1 MIYID
6 FDDVIVNTSEV
17 MVKKRNN
24 DNNAPLKYFN
34 DPDYIIN
41 LDWANFLQECSVLN
55 NSVEIIKN
63 MNPKKVAILT
73 KAYTINNEGL
83 AKIKYI
89 RSKGIKCNIILVPVD
104 GNKAD
109 VVDPVGSIL
118 VDDSLHNL
126 DDWHK
131 AGGISIFYD
140 RFHKNADGWGQPN
153 TKYDKIDS
161 LDELN
166 KYLEEL

>member
-55 NSVEIIKN
+55 NSIEIIRN

-89 RSKGIKCNIILVPVD
+89 RTYIK
-104 GNKAD
+104 K
-109 VVDPVGSIL
+109 
-118 VDDSLHNL
+118 
-126 DDWHK
+126 
-131 AGGISIFYD
+131 
-140 RFHKNADGWGQPN
+140 
-153 TKYDKIDS
+153 
-161 LDELN
+161 
-166 KYLEEL
+166 